1 MRSPNPKEKALG
13 ALAAGLLREADEEGT
28 CGALYSPA
36 FEQAVTGYVVSGGFA
51 SFLPDDRQKQSRYFR
66 DHLQFAFEMK
76 PKDMA
81 DYFLLYEA
89 RCELMTASAACLHE
103 ARQRMEQGIL
113 LPPAKEKQLR
123 DRLLGA
129 ARPFA
134 AAGRVAWMLTTL
146 SDAENDLAYAAGR
159 TDCLSLRLAGMTE
172 GQPL

>member
-1 MRSPNPKEKALG
+1 MRSPNPKEEALG
-13 ALAAGLLREADEEGT
+13 ALAADLLREADEEGP
-28 CGALYSPA
+28 CDALYSPA
-36 FEQAVTGYVVSGGFA
+36 FERAVTGYVVSGGFA
-51 SFLPDDRQKQSRYFR
+51 SFLPDDRQKQMSYFK
-66 DHLQFAFEMK
+66 DHFQSILAMK

-89 RCELMTASAACLHE
+89 RCELMAASAACLYE
-103 ARQRMEQGIL
+103 ARQRRDRGIS

-134 AAGRVAWMLTTL
+134 AAGREAWMGMTL

-159 TDCLSLRLAGMTE
+159 TQYMSLRLARETDE
-172 GQPL
+172 RRI